1 MESWLTIEGFDE
13 PLILSKLE
21 AMHKVGIESTYKAH
35 WEEKDPRSINNTTRP
50 SDYALAG
57 SSQPAMLYVK
67 FMDKYDRRQ
76 ELEEDCPVAVWV
88 REIIHSM
95 FYPR

>member
-21 AMHKVGIESTYKAH
+21 AIHKVGIESTYKAH
-35 WEEKDPRSINNTTRP
+35 WEKKDPRSINNTTRP
-50 SDYALAG
+50 SDYALA
-57 SSQPAMLYVK
+57 
-67 FMDKYDRRQ
+67 
-76 ELEEDCPVAVWV
+76 VWV